1 MEKEVRNLNQELILN
16 EEKRT
21 IEGYALVFDTPSD
34 NIGGFIE
41 IVERSAV
48 DEDTI
53 KRSDV
58 LARLNHDSGK
68 VLARSKKGKGNL
80 ELILDNKGLFY
91 RFEAPHTPSGEE
103 CLEQV
108 KNGVID
114 SSSFSFTLPK
124 DGTGDKWVRK
134 GGAIYHYI
142 EKIDK
147 IYDVSPVYIPAY
159 SSTTCSKRCLDGL
172 NYFNTIEPEL
182 NRIQEEIESL

>member
-1 MEKEVRNLNQELILN
+1 MEKEVRNLSQEVTLN

-41 IVERSAV
+41 IIERSAIN
-48 DEDTI
+48 EDTI

-58 LARLNHDSGK
+58 FARLNHDSNK

-108 KNGVID
+108 RNGVID
-114 SSSFSFTLPK
+114 SSSFCFTLPK
-124 DGTGDKWVRK
+124 NGKGDKWVRK
-134 GGAIYHYI
+134 GGIIYHYV
-142 EKIDK
+142 EEIDK

-159 SSTTCSKRCLDGL
+159 EATTCSKRCLDGL